1 GGFIIHHLLPMRQR
15 RKFFL
20 ALSIAGIVAV
30 LPFPHSLV
38 LLAVGLGL
46 IGLCHL
52 PISLRARVILI
63 ALAGTGLARPELAGS
78 AVQGWTSFSRLSCPA
93 LVACSCSASPFIF
106 TILVTNRLRPH
117 SLNASLTFSFYRT
130 WRSLCSQSSTIK
142 HTGAHIII
150 ATRTQF

>member
-1 GGFIIHHLLPMRQR
+1 MLNKNSGQSGHGAAQVEVPKVTSGFILLAGQLGLVLFALWRFGIVAAQGFTHLLPLIFGGFIIHHLLPMRQR

-63 ALAGTGLARPELAGS
+63 ALAGTGLA
-78 AVQGWTSFSRLSCPA
+78 AVR
-93 LVACSCSASPFIF
+93 V
-106 TILVTNRLRPH
+106 
-117 SLNASLTFSFYRT
+117 
-130 WRSLCSQSSTIK
+130 
-142 HTGAHIII
+142 
-150 ATRTQF
+150 